1 MYTCS
6 AGATCAGRR
15 DRIDKATVGMFQGLP
30 SSSKKRSYS
39 ILASLLFEALLIL
52 VFVYHAPIFVT
63 PSSVA
68 WGQHGTSE
76 ALVYLAQPQA
86 QAHPTPKKVLLK
98 PKKKRQEKVEQ
109 AKNEVEVPRAGT
121 PYGSL
126 YQGPG
131 SGQDARPALPLVF
144 PDPSV
149 YSWQLGGLQGDVIVE
164 VTIDEHGNVTETRVL
179 QSLKDEIDQ
188 KVLATVRN
196 WRFRPATV
204 DGMAIS
210 SRQDVHFHF
219 PS

>member
-1 MYTCS
+1 
-6 AGATCAGRR
+6 
-15 DRIDKATVGMFQGLP
+15 MFEGLP
-30 SSSKKRSYS
+30 SSSKRRAYS
-39 ILASLLFEALLIL
+39 IFGSLLLEAVLLF

-76 ALVYLAQPQA
+76 TLVYMAPPQA
-86 QAHPTPKKVLLK
+86 RLHPEPKKVLVRL
-98 PKKKRQEKVEQ
+98 KKKPQQKVEL
-109 AKNEVEVPRAGT
+109 AKKEAEPPRTGT

-126 YQGPG
+126 YHGPG
-131 SGQDARPALPLVF
+131 SGLDARPALPLIF
-144 PDPSV
+144 PDPTV

-164 VTIDEHGNVTETRVL
+164 ITIDEQGNVTQTKVL

-188 KVLATVRN
+188 KVVAAVRN

-204 DGMAIS
+204 DGVAIS

>member
-1 MYTCS
+1 
-6 AGATCAGRR
+6 
-15 DRIDKATVGMFQGLP
+15 MFQGLP
-30 SSSKKRSYS
+30 SSGKRRSYS
-39 ILASLLFEALLIL
+39 ILASLLLEAVLVF

-76 ALVYLAQPQA
+76 ALVYLAQPA
-86 QAHPTPKKVLLK
+86 AEAHPMPKKVLLK
-98 PKKKRQEKVEQ
+98 PKKKQQEKVEQ
-109 AKNEVEVPRAGT
+109 AKNEVEVPRSGT

-144 PDPSV
+144 PDPTV

-179 QSLKDEIDQ
+179 QSLRDEIDQ

-204 DGMAIS
+204 DGIAIS

>member
-1 MYTCS
+1 
-6 AGATCAGRR
+6 
-15 DRIDKATVGMFQGLP
+15 MFQGLP
-30 SSSKKRSYS
+30 SSGQRRSYS
-39 ILASLLFEALLIL
+39 ILASLLVECVLIF

-76 ALVYLAQPQA
+76 ALVYMAQPPA
-86 QAHPTPKKVLLK
+86 EAHPTPKKVLLK
-98 PKKKRQEKVEQ
+98 PKKKQQEKVEQ
-109 AKNEVEVPRAGT
+109 AKNEIEVPRAGT
-121 PYGSL
+121 QYGSL

-144 PDPSV
+144 PDPTV

-164 VTIDEHGNVTETRVL
+164 VTIDEKGNVTETRVL
-179 QSLKDEIDQ
+179 QSLRDEIDQ

-204 DGMAIS
+204 DGVAIS

>member
-1 MYTCS
+1 
-6 AGATCAGRR
+6 
-15 DRIDKATVGMFQGLP
+15 MFQGLP
-30 SSSKKRSYS
+30 SSGKRRSYS
-39 ILASLLFEALLIL
+39 ILASLLLEALLIF

-76 ALVYLAQPQA
+76 ALIYTTTAQAQP
-86 QAHPTPKKVLLK
+86 HPEPKKLQLRA
-98 PKKKRQEKVEQ
+98 KKKAQPKVEQ
-109 AKNEVEVPRAGT
+109 AQTEAEPPRAGT
-121 PYGSL
+121 EYGSL

-131 SGQDARPALPLVF
+131 SGRDARPALPLIF
-144 PDPSV
+144 PDPTV
-149 YSWQLGGLQGDVIVE
+149 YSWQLAGLQGDVIVE
-164 VTIDEHGNVTETRVL
+164 VTIDEKGAVTETKVL

-204 DGMAIS
+204 DGIAIS